1 MRAALEQH
9 NAQAAGAL
17 LNASHAGLRDEY
29 EVSCAELDFLAD
41 FAQRDDRVFGARMM
55 GGGFGGCVIAL
66 LREATAEAFTA
77 DASRAY
83 DETFGFA
90 PEVIFFA
97 LGEGAREV

>member
-1 MRAALEQH
+1 
-9 NAQAAGAL
+9 L
-17 LNASHAGLRDEY
+17 LNASHIGLRDEY

-41 FAQRDDRVFGARMM
+41 FARRDDRVFGARMM

-66 LREATAEAFTA
+66 LKDDTAEAFAA
-77 DASRAY
+77 DASHAY
-83 DETFGFA
+83 EGTFGFA